1 MQVKSVGKIS
11 QGISQPNKRHIIFY
25 NIPRTSYRYAKL
37 EEAKF
42 AIVEGKGAI
51 VGRVVF
57 FFFFRYPVANKSW
70 WLTRNDNLNNDS
82 RLPRIQLL
90 NNWRGGVG
98 GEGMF
103 ERALEERG
111 ARSILASILPS
122 FRPDSLFRS
131 RSSAISQSR

>member
-1 MQVKSVGKIS
+1 MPLLDASFS
-11 QGISQPNKRHIIFY
+11 S
-25 NIPRTSYRYAKL
+25 
-37 EEAKF
+37 
-42 AIVEGKGAI
+42 
-51 VGRVVF
+51 
-57 FFFFRYPVANKSW
+57 FFFRYPVANKSW

-111 ARSILASILPS
+111 ARSILASILLS
-122 FRPDSLFRS
+122 FRPDSLSRS